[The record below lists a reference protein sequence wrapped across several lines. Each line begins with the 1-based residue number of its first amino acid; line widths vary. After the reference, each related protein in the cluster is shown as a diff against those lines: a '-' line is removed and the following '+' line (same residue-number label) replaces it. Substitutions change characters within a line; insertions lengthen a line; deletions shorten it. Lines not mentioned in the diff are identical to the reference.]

1 MLTIWGRA
9 NSINVQKVLWCCSEL
24 DLPFRRI
31 DAGREFGRTD
41 TPEYRQ
47 LNPNGLV
54 PTIEDG
60 GFVLWESNVIL
71 RYLAV
76 KHHAHAVF
84 PPDIR
89 MRFAVER
96 WMDWHATTLWPA
108 LRPVFLTLVRTP
120 PDQRDPG
127 MLGRA
132 QEDTERAFLI
142 LEQELSGRPFVA
154 GERFTIADIPIGIA
168 AHRWFALEVARP
180 SLSSLERWYG
190 MVRDRPAFRE
200 HVGRPLS

>member
-9 NSINVQKVLWCCSEL
+9 NSINVQKVLWCCGEL

-76 KHHAHAVF
+76 KHHADAVF

-127 MLGRA
+127 LLGRA

-180 SLSSLERWYG
+180 SLPSLERWYG

>member
-9 NSINVQKVLWCCSEL
+9 NSINVQKVLWCCGEL

-76 KHHAHAVF
+76 KHHADAVF

-127 MLGRA
+127 MLERA

-180 SLSSLERWYG
+180 PLPSLERWYG

>member
-9 NSINVQKVLWCCSEL
+9 NSINVQKVLWCCGEL

-76 KHHAHAVF
+76 KHHADAVF

-127 MLGRA
+127 LLGRA
-132 QEDTERAFLI
+132 QVDTERAFLI

-180 SLSSLERWYG
+180 PLPSLERWYG

>member
-1 MLTIWGRA
+1 
-9 NSINVQKVLWCCSEL
+9 
-24 DLPFRRI
+24 
-31 DAGREFGRTD
+31 
-41 TPEYRQ
+41 
-47 LNPNGLV
+47 
-54 PTIEDG
+54 
-60 GFVLWESNVIL
+60 
-71 RYLAV
+71 
-76 KHHAHAVF
+76 
-84 PPDIR
+84 

-127 MLGRA
+127 MLERA

-180 SLSSLERWYG
+180 PLPSLERWYG

>member
-9 NSINVQKVLWCCSEL
+9 NSINVQKVLWCCGEL

-31 DAGREFGRTD
+31 DAGREFGRND
-41 TPEYRQ
+41 TPEYRR

-54 PTIEDG
+54 PTIEDE

-71 RYLAV
+71 RYLAA
-76 KHHAHAVF
+76 KHHADGIF
-84 PPDIR
+84 PPDLR

-108 LRPVFLTLVRTP
+108 LRPVFLALVRTP

-127 MLGRA
+127 MLERA
-132 QEDTERAFLI
+132 QRDTERAFGI
-142 LEQELSGRPFVA
+142 LEQELSGRAFVA

-168 AHRWFALEVARP
+168 AYRWFALEVARP
-180 SLSSLERWYG
+180 SLPSLERWYG
-190 MVRDRPAFRE
+190 TVRARPAFQE
-200 HVGRPLS
+200 HVGQPLS

>member
-9 NSINVQKVLWCCSEL
+9 NSINVQKVLWCCGEL

-76 KHHAHAVF
+76 KHHADAVF

-127 MLGRA
+127 LLGRA

-180 SLSSLERWYG
+180 PLPSLERWYG